1 MKYTP
6 PLGSLEADAPYV
18 DGNPTAGIRGSVVPA
33 APFNQ
38 LQKELV
44 HIITQAGLEP
54 SADDLTQV
62 LAALKKLFAAPSAI
76 IPPDG
81 VTIIEKEIG
90 SGKKVLA
97 AASAGTLDT
106 LEAWRKSMIGAPMML
121 PSPVLPDGYMWPD
134 GTLASFED
142 WPELEEAYEAGKFE
156 GYVLPASATDE
167 DKKNYPGKWVLAA
180 NSAGLYTP
188 RLTGLFARYC
198 GQSGQA
204 GKYNAPGMPEI
215 SGDFWDLASG
225 ADNIVS
231 GLMGNASGAFRTGTQ
246 NHGGVQQ
253 ASTRNTTSATN
264 DGISFL
270 ASRSNRIYGAS
281 ATVMPSSANLPVAL
295 YLGGPAQI

>member
-1 MKYTP
+1 M
-6 PLGSLEADAPYV
+6 S
-18 DGNPTAGIRGSVVPA
+18 RS
-33 APFNQ
+33 
-38 LQKELV
+38 
-44 HIITQAGLEP
+44 
-54 SADDLTQV
+54 
-62 LAALKKLFAAPSAI
+62 
-76 IPPDG
+76 
-81 VTIIEKEIG
+81 
-90 SGKKVLA
+90 
-97 AASAGTLDT
+97 
-106 LEAWRKSMIGAPMML
+106 
-121 PSPVLPDGYMWPD
+121 
-134 GTLASFED
+134 
-142 WPELEEAYEAGKFE
+142 
-156 GYVLPASATDE
+156 
-167 DKKNYPGKWVLAA
+167 
-180 NSAGLYTP
+180 
-188 RLTGLFARYC
+188 ARYC

>member
-38 LQKELV
+38 LQNELV

-81 VTIIEKEIG
+81 VTIIEKTIEN
-90 SGKKVLA
+90 GKKVLA

-142 WPELEEAYEAGKFE
+142 WPELQEAYESGKFE

-167 DKKNYPGKWVLAA
+167 DKKDYPGKWVLAA
-180 NSAGLYTP
+180 NSAGLYAP

-198 GQSGQA
+198 AGTGAGAYQA
-204 GKYNAPGMPEI
+204 DAVQTGMTGMSTEP
-215 SGDFWDLASG
+215 
-225 ADNIVS
+225 
-231 GLMGNASGAFRTGTQ
+231 MGNATQYWNCVHPTGNVT
-246 NHGGVQQ
+246 
-253 ASTRNTTSATN
+253 A
-264 DGISFL
+264 
-270 ASRSNRIYGAS
+270 
-281 ATVMPSSANLPVAL
+281 SSAYSDSAILYIAEVGARIPHYTFTVNQRLADKTRPENVALPIAL
-295 YLGGPAQI
+295 YLGRPTEV

>member
-198 GQSGQA
+198 GQDGQV
-204 GKYNAPGMPEI
+204 GSYHRDEI
-215 SGDFWDLASG
+215 RNIVGHTTHMHVQPSG
-225 ADNIVS
+225 AVS
-231 GLMGNASGAFRTGTQ
+231 AWGGALGTLTDSLSSAQSGTSSIGLQ
-246 NHGGVQQ
+246 VQF
-253 ASTRNTTSATN
+253 
-264 DGISFL
+264 D
-270 ASRSNRIYGAS
+270 ASRVVPTGPENVPQHY
-281 ATVMPSSANLPVAL
+281 LQPVAL
-295 YLGGPAQI
+295 YMGRVAQI

>member
-54 SADDLTQV
+54 SADNLTQV

-156 GYVLPASATDE
+156 GYVLPASATDG

-198 GQSGQA
+198 ASITA
-204 GKYNAPGMPEI
+204 GKYNPAGLPEAAGGIYTTDGYELMVANGVLTTDGFKIKTGSAGQASPG
-215 SGDFWDLASG
+215 SGQNMAITQIEFWASG
-225 ADNIVS
+225 CNS
-231 GLMGNASGAFRTGTQ
+231 
-246 NHGGVQQ
+246 
-253 ASTRNTTSATN
+253 
-264 DGISFL
+264 
-270 ASRSNRIYGAS
+270 IYGAS
-281 ATVMPSSANLPVAL
+281 HTVMPPSADIPVAL
-295 YLGGPAQI
+295 YLGSPAKV

>member
-198 GQSGQA
+198 GESEQ
-204 GKYNAPGMPEI
+204 
-215 SGDFWDLASG
+215 
-225 ADNIVS
+225 V
-231 GLMGNASGAFRTGTQ
+231 GAFGDDTGR
-246 NHGGVQQ
+246 NVVADIQQ
-253 ASTRNTTSATN
+253 QGDRA
-264 DGISFL
+264 GI
-270 ASRSNRIYGAS
+270 AAVGACAIS
-281 ATVMPSSANLPVAL
+281 
-295 YLGGPAQI
+295 

>member
-81 VTIIEKEIG
+81 VTIIEKTIEN
-90 SGKKVLA
+90 GKKVLA

-142 WPELEEAYEAGKFE
+142 WPELQEAYESGKFE

-167 DKKNYPGKWVLAA
+167 DKKDYPGKWVLAA
-180 NSAGLYTP
+180 NSAGLYAP

-198 GQSGQA
+198 A
-204 GKYNAPGMPEI
+204 GNDGEIGARRTDTGRNLQGGMSAFGP
-215 SGDFWDLASG
+215 AT
-225 ADNIVS
+225 AHYT
-231 GLMGNASGAFRTGTQ
+231 GAFSVTSYTNQEIAAGTDW
-246 NHGGVQQ
+246 GRVV
-253 ASTRNTTSATN
+253 ATL
-264 DGISFL
+264 D
-270 ASRSNRIYGAS
+270 ASRIWGEHAGGEFAPEHYRQ
-281 ATVMPSSANLPVAL
+281 PVAL
-295 YLGGPAQI
+295 YLGRPAEI

>member
-198 GQSGQA
+198 TGAGAGAYQA
-204 GKYNAPGMPEI
+204 DAIQTGITRLIVGAWSPDSSAGIVSPVGNVAVSTE
-215 SGDFWDLASG
+215 STTSG
-225 ADNIVS
+225 AV
-231 GLMGNASGAFRTGTQ
+231 
-246 NHGGVQQ
+246 
-253 ASTRNTTSATN
+253 ASTAPLRYLVDIKQRTADKTRPENIA
-264 DGISFL
+264 
-270 ASRSNRIYGAS
+270 
-281 ATVMPSSANLPVAL
+281 LPVAL
-295 YLGGPAQI
+295 YLGQPTEV